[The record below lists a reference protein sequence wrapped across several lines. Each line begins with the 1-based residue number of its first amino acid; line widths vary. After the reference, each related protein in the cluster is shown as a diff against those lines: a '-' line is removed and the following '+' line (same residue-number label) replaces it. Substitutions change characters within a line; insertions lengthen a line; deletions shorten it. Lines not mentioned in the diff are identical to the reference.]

1 MKKFSSIKNIIE
13 TKFFEYLAPKKV
25 GFISTMSRSG
35 TWYNREFFFF
45 FNELLSNKSKDQI
58 IDEFVL
64 EKKKIKSKRFKEFLL
79 WL

>member
-1 MKKFSSIKNIIE
+1 
-13 TKFFEYLAPKKV
+13 
-25 GFISTMSRSG
+25 MSRSG

-64 EKKKIKSKRFKEFLL
+64 EKKIKYLIKVKKNILILIHLL
-79 WL
+79 YLIGNVLVLKVIIEVL